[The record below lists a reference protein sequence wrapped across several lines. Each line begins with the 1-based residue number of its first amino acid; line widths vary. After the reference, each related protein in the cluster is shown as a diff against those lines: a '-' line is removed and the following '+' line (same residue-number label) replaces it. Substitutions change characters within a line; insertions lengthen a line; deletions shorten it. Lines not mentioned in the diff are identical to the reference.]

1 MQRLKGKQLFFNRQL
16 VTSGRVIIIDL
27 AIDKERLLVLEALE
41 DMTLVFPE
49 ILSETLRQM
58 LEPELDGSDP
68 ELLVFPGNGGCKVRQ
83 LCSRFESFRQ
93 TTVPAKRVWNP
104 GSDPTALVG
113 GLNDRRLLIFEKKVV
128 VVDDVIS
135 SGATLRLVHER
146 NSWRTPRASWI
157 AASWLSQSPRKGYPL
172 DRYERIY
179 TALLVENPL
188 GQRVPINSL
197 STLVENEEIAADYAR
212 RSGYGQAL
220 LELVGSL
227 R

>member
-1 MQRLKGKQLFFNRQL
+1 MQQLKGEQLFFDRRL
-16 VTSGRVIIIDL
+16 VTSGRVIIVDL
-27 AIDKERLLVLEALE
+27 AIDKERIRVLEALE
-41 DMTLVFPE
+41 NLTLVSPE
-49 ILSETLRQM
+49 MLSETLRQM
-58 LEPELDGSDP
+58 LEPELNESDP
-68 ELLVFPGNGGCKVRQ
+68 KLLVFPGNGGCKVRQ
-83 LCSRFESFRQ
+83 LCSSFESFCQ

-104 GSDPTALVG
+104 GSDPAALVG
-113 GLNDRRLLIFEKKVV
+113 GLDDRRLLIFEKKVV

-157 AASWLSQSPRKGYPL
+157 AASWLSQLPRKGYPL
-172 DRYERIY
+172 DRYARFY

-197 STLVENEEIAADYAR
+197 STLVEDKEIAADYAR
-212 RSGYGQAL
+212 RSGYGRVL